1 VNTASAAPEGFP
13 ETSLRAV
20 PSPKSH
26 QWENSSSLESP
37 AAFMPRHLY
46 VPTPAR
52 KLKGGIGQD
61 RRSEICGCRHGC
73 PNVGIPSGMD
83 FYATSRLGAIGEGPV
98 PSLLKRTF
106 SKRGAKTTRWLGQKE
121 LRSPVFVKRSS
132 RKRDCSRAV
141 DLLEKRDVG
150 LSVQNPGW
158 CNVCHHSPKNRP
170 YSGQTLSNRCISVI
184 AAA

>member
-1 VNTASAAPEGFP
+1 
-13 ETSLRAV
+13 
-20 PSPKSH
+20 
-26 QWENSSSLESP
+26 
-37 AAFMPRHLY
+37 MPRHLY

-52 KLKGGIGQD
+52 KLKGGIGKD

-141 DLLEKRDVG
+141 DLIEKRDVG